1 MSIQHRS
8 GSTQGSNR
16 FISTITSFLFIASAS
31 VIMIAVIKS
40 DVVWTWIH
48 GDEEEDTVRF
58 RQRLAFVVFFS
69 VTAGLVHLR
78 NSHFN

>member
-1 MSIQHRS
+1 MSIQH
-8 GSTQGSNR
+8 GSIGTQNANR
-16 FISTITSFLFIASAS
+16 LVPAITSFLFIAAAS

-58 RQRLAFVVFFS
+58 RQRLAFVLFFS